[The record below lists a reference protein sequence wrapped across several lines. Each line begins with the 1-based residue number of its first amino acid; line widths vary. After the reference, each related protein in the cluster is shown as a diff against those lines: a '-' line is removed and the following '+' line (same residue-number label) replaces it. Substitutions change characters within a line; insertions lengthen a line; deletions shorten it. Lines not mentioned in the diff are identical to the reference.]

1 MKQALRLG
9 LVLVLL
15 SLLAVPVL
23 AQGTTTI
30 DFGDTVESALDNEHP
45 TREYSFEGEA
55 GQTVTITL
63 NSDDYDPLLVL
74 LDADGQ
80 EVAMND
86 DGGSSGLNSQIGPF
100 TLSETGEYTIVADSY
115 SHYFNNSSSSTVGSF
130 TLRLE
135 AIDIRRIEYTQQVKG
150 ELATDQPTAY
160 YQFRGQ
166 EGDVVNIVVGTD
178 GFGASVELSQMA
190 PEDMGIVL
198 ISGTDYSGAG
208 MATIGGYAL
217 PETTNYLL
225 VVRSSSGDLG
235 EFTLSVDKVDV
246 TPLAFDE
253 PVTLSFDTETV
264 LAYLSFEAEAGDVVS
279 LTVKSDGTFDT
290 TMTLNGPDG
299 YQVGYVDDT
308 YGLDPALVNQIL
320 TQSGLYT
327 VIVKPYSQGGVGEVE
342 LRLEQSELASL
353 DDGPLTLALSSNQTR
368 DTVTYSANAGD
379 VVRLTLE
386 TQGEATSSPN
396 VTVMQ
401 SQQTVAYASGSTVKR
416 LSIDFTVPLEGTLYI
431 QIDDYTYADL
441 TLLVSAEVLG
451 QTAAEPAAVVTE
463 TVEDELAATPTPA
476 VLPTDEAS
484 AETEEPEGLIE
495 PTEEPIVEATAAA
508 TEPATATEEP
518 APATEEPAPAET
530 AAPDAEATEA
540 A

>member
-23 AQGTTTI
+23 AQRTTTI
-30 DFGDTVESALDNEHP
+30 DFGETVEGVLDNEHP

-55 GQTVTITL
+55 GQTVTINL

-86 DGGSSGLNSQIGPF
+86 DGGSGGLNSQIGPF
-100 TLSETGEYTIVADSY
+100 TLPQSGEYTIVADSY

-135 AIDIRRIEYTQQVKG
+135 SIDIRRIEYTQQIKG

-253 PVTLSFDTETV
+253 PVILNFDAETV

-379 VVRLTLE
+379 VVRLTVE
-386 TQGEATSSPN
+386 AQGETTSSPN

-416 LSIDFTVPLEGTLYI
+416 LSMDFTVPLEGTLYI
-431 QIDDYTYADL
+431 QIDEYTYADL

-451 QTAAEPAAVVTE
+451 ETVAEPAAVTE
-463 TVEDELAATPTPA
+463 MVEDELTATPTPA
-476 VLPTDEAS
+476 ALPTDEAS
-484 AETEEPEGLIE
+484 TETEEPEGLIE
-495 PTEEPIVEATAAA
+495 PTEEPIVEATATA
-508 TEPATATEEP
+508 TEPVTATDEP
-518 APATEEPAPAET
+518 TPVTEEPAPAET